1 MSLQAQALVTVAGQ
15 ADRFTRARSYRG
27 PAALLVA
34 LTDLLMFIIAAYT
47 AEAIYYR
54 TLDLRSL
61 TDDFIAAPII
71 FVLLWMVLFHAIGF
85 YRLSFAM
92 TVRDEVYVVV
102 TALILGI
109 VPQFTLFTLVPTLT
123 GSRMVLL
130 LAAAIATVSVGGA
143 RAVAHV
149 LSEQERLQRPR
160 RIAVVGTD
168 DDIAMLSVG
177 LDLPP
182 HSAVYAMPLRIDSR
196 SEIDALLNRC
206 VELSCSTILLAS
218 LPPAPLMTHLNE
230 RAAALHVAVSFVPS
244 LRGGGYH
251 FTVEREG
258 MQLLLSPRP
267 LRVRTPSGRYLKRF
281 LDLVVASVLLVAA
294 APVMVLAAIAVALDT
309 GLPILYR
316 QRRVGLDGRPFSMLK
331 FRSMYVGHNRGEGWA
346 TRGDPRVTRVGAI
359 LRRLSIDELPQLIN
373 VLRGEMSVV
382 GPRPEMEAYVERFER
397 EIPRYAERHLV
408 KPGITGW
415 SQLYMDRV
423 LTPDDARDVLRH
435 DLFYIEHWG
444 VFMDL
449 SIVAKTA
456 VEFLFHRAA

>member
-1 MSLQAQALVTVAGQ
+1 MSLQAQAVVTGKQ

-27 PAALLVA
+27 AAALMVA
-34 LTDLLMFIIAAYT
+34 VMDLSMFVIAAYA

-61 TDDFIAAPII
+61 SASFIAAPVV
-71 FVLLWMVLFHAIGF
+71 FVLLWMLLFHAIGF

-102 TALILGI
+102 TALVLGI
-109 VPQFTLFTLVPTLT
+109 VPQFILFTLVPTLT

-143 RAVAHV
+143 RATGHV
-149 LSEQERLQRPR
+149 LAERGRLQRPR
-160 RIAVVGTD
+160 RVAVVGSD
-168 DDIAMLSVG
+168 EDIAMLSVG

-182 HSAVYAMPLRIDSR
+182 HSAVYAMPLRLESR
-196 SEIDALLNRC
+196 DEIEALLSRC
-206 VELSCSTILLAS
+206 LELGCASILLAS
-218 LPPAPLMTHLNE
+218 LPPGPLMNHLNE
-230 RAAALHVAVSFVPS
+230 RAATLRIAVRFVPS

-267 LRVRTPSGRYLKRF
+267 LRVRTVSGRFLKRF
-281 LDLVVASVLLVAA
+281 FDLIVASALLVVA
-294 APVMVLAAIAVALDT
+294 APVMIVAAIAVALET
-309 GLPILYR
+309 GLPIFYR
-316 QRRVGLDGRPFSMLK
+316 QRRIGLDGRPFPMLK
-331 FRSMYVGHNRGEGWA
+331 FRSMFVGHNRGDGWA
-346 TRGDPRVTRVGAI
+346 TRNDPRVTRVGAI

-397 EIPRYAERHLV
+397 EIPRYGERHLV

>member
-1 MSLQAQALVTVAGQ
+1 MSLHAQALVTGRQ
-15 ADRFTRARSYRG
+15 ADRFTRARSYHG
-27 PAALLVA
+27 AAALMVA
-34 LTDLLMFIIAAYT
+34 VMDLLMFVIAAYA
-47 AEAIYYR
+47 AEAIYLR

-61 TDDFIAAPII
+61 TAEFLAAPIV
-71 FVLLWMVLFHAIGF
+71 FVLLWMLLFHVIGF

-102 TALILGI
+102 TALVLGI
-109 VPQFTLFTLVPTLT
+109 VPQFILFTLVPTLS

-143 RAVAHV
+143 RALGHV
-149 LSEQERLQRPR
+149 LGEREQMQRPR
-160 RIAVVGTD
+160 RVAVVGSD
-168 DDIAMLSVG
+168 EDIAMLSVG

-182 HSAVYAMPLRIDSR
+182 HSTVYAMPLRIESR
-196 SEIDALLNRC
+196 AEIDALVGRC
-206 VELSCSTILLAS
+206 IELGCSSILLAS
-218 LPPAPLMTHLNE
+218 LPPAAPMTHLNE
-230 RAAALHVAVSFVPS
+230 RAAALRLTVHFVPS
-244 LRGGGYH
+244 LRGSGYH

-258 MQLLLSPRP
+258 MHLLLSPRP
-267 LRVRTPSGRYLKRF
+267 LRVRTTSGRFLKRF
-281 LDLVVASVLLVAA
+281 FDIIVASALLIAT
-294 APVMVLAAIAVALDT
+294 APVMLLAAIAVAMET
-309 GLPILYR
+309 GLPIFYR
-316 QRRVGLDGRPFSMLK
+316 QRRVGLERRSFPMLK
-331 FRSMYVGHNRGEGWA
+331 FRSMYVGHNRGDGWA

-382 GPRPEMEAYVERFER
+382 GPRPEMESYVERFER